1 MSRTIVACS
10 RPKTQ
15 GIRARIT
22 FDCSEAAGKGIRLEA
37 IDIGV
42 LALLTIAGAAWFGPR
57 LRIAAPL
64 ILVVVGIAV
73 SVWPD
78 TPRFI
83 IDPEWIIAG
92 ILPPL
97 LYSAAVSMP
106 TMEFRRDFAAISGLA
121 VLLVVLTSFVV
132 GWLLSVVIPDIDFA
146 TGLALGAILS
156 PTDAVATSIVKRL
169 GVAPRAVVVLEGE
182 SLLNDASALVLL
194 RTAIGASAAS
204 ISLLHLAGDFLYSVI
219 VATIIGVVVGQVN
232 LRIRMRASDPTVN
245 TALSL
250 TVPFLA
256 AIPAEALEASGLVA
270 AVVAGLITGFLGP
283 RYLSPQFRLS
293 DRQNWRTIEFVLEGA
308 VFLIMGLELEWVLDD
323 VRLDHYGIPKAFQ
336 YAAIALLATI
346 VVRAIYVI
354 PLIYAFRAS
363 AQRADDIATMLQHRL
378 LDPFSRSRFG
388 RRMRGLDEETD
399 TETIERFRTSWR
411 RRLADIDYFRTET
424 IGWREGTVI
433 VWAGMRGAV
442 TLAAAQT
449 LPRDTPA
456 RSLLVLVAFLVASIS
471 LLLQG
476 STLPWLV
483 KRVLLPT
490 GEDERSKLERVRLSA
505 QLRAAGIAVLQ
516 KAGLDAHG
524 PFPELSMG
532 PIPPASI
539 ETQEQQQESKRI
551 QLEMV
556 EAQRV
561 VLLKAMNEGSFSSD
575 TLNAAMANLDADQI
589 SLEIKGAPPGTH

>member
-1 MSRTIVACS
+1 
-10 RPKTQ
+10 
-15 GIRARIT
+15 
-22 FDCSEAAGKGIRLEA
+22 LEA

-64 ILVVVGIAV
+64 ILVVVGILV

-121 VLLVVLTSFVV
+121 VLLVVLTSFIV
-132 GWLLSVVIPDIDFA
+132 GWILSRVIPDIDFA

-156 PTDAVATSIVKRL
+156 PTDAVATTIVKRL

-194 RTAIGASAAS
+194 RTAIGATAAS

-219 VATIIGVVVGQVN
+219 VATIIGVIVGQLN

-250 TVPFLA
+250 AVPFVA

-270 AVVAGLITGFLGP
+270 AVVAGLVTGFLGP
-283 RYLSPQFRLS
+283 RFLPPQFRLS

-308 VFLIMGLELEWVLDD
+308 VFLIMGLEMEWVLDD
-323 VRLDHYGIPKAFQ
+323 VRADHFGIANSFQ
-336 YAAIALLATI
+336 YAAIALVATMA
-346 VVRAIYVI
+346 VRGIYVI

-363 AQRADDIATMLQHRL
+363 AQRADELATKLQQRL
-378 LDPFSRSRFG
+378 LEPFSSGRFARLFLG
-388 RRMRGLDEETD
+388 RGEESD
-399 TETIERFRTSWR
+399 AQTIERFRVSWR
-411 RRLADIDYFRTET
+411 RRLADIEYFRTET
-424 IGWREGTVI
+424 IGWREGSVI

-456 RSLLVLVAFLVASIS
+456 RSLLVFIAFLVASSS
-471 LLLQG
+471 LLIQG
-476 STLPWLV
+476 STLPWWTRKIL
-483 KRVLLPT
+483 RPA
-490 GEDERSKLERVRLSA
+490 GETERLSQERVRLA
-505 QLRAAGIAVLQ
+505 AHLRAAGIAVLRQ
-516 KAGLDAHG
+516 AGLDAQA
-524 PFPELSMG
+524 PFPDLAMG
-532 PIPPASI
+532 PVPPATI
-539 ETQEQQQESKRI
+539 ETHEEQQESKRV
-551 QLEMV
+551 QLKMV
-556 EAQRV
+556 EAQRK
-561 VLLKAMNEGSFSSD
+561 VLLQAMDEGSFSSE

-589 SLEIKGAPPGTH
+589 SIELKGAPPGTH